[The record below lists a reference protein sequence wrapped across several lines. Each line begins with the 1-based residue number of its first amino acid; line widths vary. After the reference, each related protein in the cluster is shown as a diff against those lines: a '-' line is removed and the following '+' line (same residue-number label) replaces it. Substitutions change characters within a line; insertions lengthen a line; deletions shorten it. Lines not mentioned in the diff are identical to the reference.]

1 MLSSQGL
8 RASNVDCQFQCLYSG
23 HCDGVW
29 AVNCARNG
37 SPIFGTASADG
48 TAIIWDIATG
58 QNVLQYSEHAGSVN
72 DITFHPTN
80 TLVCTASGDFTTH
93 IWNYSKICF
102 ALLDGILVFNNIPTN
117 LFISGLSKIIMNVF
131 INLIITISSMSKLE
145 IVEFATITTK

>member
-1 MLSSQGL
+1 MPSQGL
-8 RASNVDCQFQCLYSG
+8 RASNVDCQFQSLYSG

-48 TAIIWDIATG
+48 TAIIWDIVSG
-58 QNVLQYSEHAGSVN
+58 QNVLQYAEHAGSVN

-93 IWNYSKICF
+93 IWNYSEK
-102 ALLDGILVFNNIPTN
+102 LLCILVD
-117 LFISGLSKIIMNVF
+117 
-131 INLIITISSMSKLE
+131 
-145 IVEFATITTK
+145 

>member
-1 MLSSQGL
+1 MF

-37 SPIFGTASADG
+37 SPIFGTASADS
-48 TAIIWDIATG
+48 TAIIWDIVTG

-72 DITFHPTN
+72 DIAFHPTN

-93 IWNYSKICF
+93 IWNYSKNTFHNLAAC
-102 ALLDGILVFNNIPTN
+102 GILLGHN
-117 LFISGLSKIIMNVF
+117 FISVLVI
-131 INLIITISSMSKLE
+131 ISSCFNTIIIIPIYL
-145 IVEFATITTK
+145 ATT

>member
-1 MLSSQGL
+1 MCLAFTQGL
-8 RASNVDCQFQCLYSG
+8 RGSNVECQFQCSYSG

-58 QNVLQYSEHAGSVN
+58 QNVLQYAEHAGSVN

-93 IWNYSKICF
+93 IWNYSEICF
-102 ALLDGILVFNNIPTN
+102 ALLD
-117 LFISGLSKIIMNVF
+117 
-131 INLIITISSMSKLE
+131 
-145 IVEFATITTK
+145 